1 MDNTTENFQSTK
13 DFKFSSVL
21 LTPVDEDKPL
31 DISGLVSKINY
42 VESIFMPFVSAT
54 MVVVDSGV
62 NLLQTLPIQGMEKVT
77 FSVKTNMREEAFEY
91 NFRIWKVANRY
102 AQQNKQ
108 VYTLALVSEEAI
120 LNECKRVNQRLQGNP
135 ESIIKK
141 LLTEELYLS
150 STKPINSEGSL
161 FEVSYLPTKERP
173 FDIIAKLIH
182 KSVSPKAKFST
193 DNTSEPTSVE
203 VTSSPDQKAK
213 KIRGSGGFFFWENYR
228 GYNFFAVD
236 SMCADDESP
245 LKSDKYNV
253 QEWGPYV
260 ERGVN
265 VSDDGDN
272 RFTIESSTFSSDLD
286 LMNGLRRGQY
296 GSRIV
301 FFNHSTGQY
310 DEYDYILEETYDNMA
325 HLGGQKSL
333 NKISYTQESL
343 SKKPSKLMSIVL
355 DHETWYNEPGIANP
369 EDEKAENPT
378 KFADWQKYYAAQS
391 TARYRLL
398 QLQQCLIVIPGNAEI
413 CAGDRI
419 DIRLINKVSSV
430 ELVEEESSQEDKESS
445 GLYLIAEATHTYDK
459 TKSTNGAFT
468 TTLKLTRDSYGM
480 KDEPSSHDNK

>member
-1 MDNTTENFQSTK
+1 MENFQSTK
-13 DFKFSSVL
+13 DFKFSGVE
-21 LTPVDEDKPL
+21 LTPVNGSDPL
-31 DISGLVSKINY
+31 DITNLVSKVNY
-42 VESIFMPFVSAT
+42 VESIYMPFVSAT
-54 MVVVDSGV
+54 MVIVDSVGV
-62 NLLQTLPIQGMEKVT
+62 LQGLPIQGMEKVK
-77 FSVKTNMREEAFEY
+77 FSVKTNIREEEFEY

-120 LNECKRVNQRLQGNP
+120 VNETIRVNQRLQGNP
-135 ESIIKK
+135 ESIVLK
-141 LLTEELYLS
+141 LLQEELYIS
-150 STKPINSEGSL
+150 TTKPINSEGSL

-236 SMCADDESP
+236 SMCADDESD
-245 LKSDKYNV
+245 LKSEKYNV

-265 VSDDGDN
+265 ASDDGDN
-272 RFTIESSTFSSDLD
+272 RFTIESSIFSSDLD

-301 FFNHSTGQY
+301 FFNHSTGEY
-310 DEYDYILEETYDNMA
+310 DEYDYVLEKTYDNMA

-333 NKISYTQESL
+333 NTLTSTQKNL
-343 SKKPSKLMSIVL
+343 SKTPSKLMSIVL
-355 DHETWYNEPGIANP
+355 DHETWYNDPGIANP
-369 EDEKAENPT
+369 EDEKAENPSAFSDRQ
-378 KFADWQKYYAAQS
+378 KFYAAQS

-398 QLQQCLIVIPGNAEI
+398 ALQQCQIVIPGNALI
-413 CAGDRI
+413 CAGDRV
-419 DIRLINKVSSV
+419 DIRLINKISSS
-430 ELVEEESSQEDKESS
+430 ELVETIEQEDKESS
-445 GLYLIAEATHTYDK
+445 GLYLVAEATHSYDK
-459 TKSTNGAFT
+459 TQSTNGAFT

-480 KDEPSSHDNK
+480 KDEVSKHGNK